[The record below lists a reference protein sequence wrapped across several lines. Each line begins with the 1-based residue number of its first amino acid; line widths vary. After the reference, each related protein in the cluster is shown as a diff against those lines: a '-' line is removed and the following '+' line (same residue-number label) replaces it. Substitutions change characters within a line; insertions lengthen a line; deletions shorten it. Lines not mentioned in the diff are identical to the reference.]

1 MTVSQGTVIR
11 TQSPILAWCL
21 RKFYRMQ
28 VRAVYSTPVMP
39 LLGAMLYSKC
49 WVLVA
54 NAPVASPITHV

>member
-1 MTVSQGTVIR
+1 MEQETVIR

-28 VRAVYSTPVMP
+28 VRAVYSTPIMP
-39 LLGAMLYSKC
+39 FLGAVLYSKC

-54 NAPVASPITHV
+54 STHATAPIAHL

>member
-1 MTVSQGTVIR
+1 VSQGTVIR

-28 VRAVYSTPVMP
+28 VRAVYSTPLMP
-39 LLGAMLYSKC
+39 LLGAVLYSKC

-54 NAPVASPITHV
+54 SAPVNTPIAHV